1 MMIGDQ
7 FYWQRKPEYP
17 EKPPT
22 CSKSLTNFIAY
33 CCIEYNSPEREAC
46 SKSLRGNQSHFL
58 VVIGTDCIGSCNSNY
73 HTSTTATAP
82 ERIVIWSTNLSN
94 RILNSGRCLFL
105 YSLFYTNSRQM
116 VHILVR

>member
-33 CCIEYNSPEREAC
+33 CCIEYNSPEREA
-46 SKSLRGNQSHFL
+46 
-58 VVIGTDCIGSCNSNY
+58 I
-73 HTSTTATAP
+73 
-82 ERIVIWSTNLSN
+82 
-94 RILNSGRCLFL
+94 
-105 YSLFYTNSRQM
+105 SLFSGDIN
-116 VHILVR
+116 